1 MLHRGLEDVVAG
13 PTRLCLIDGKRGR
26 LIYQGIDI
34 HEMVGRAS
42 FEEAAYL
49 LWFGSLPTQRK
60 LEDLRKKMTP
70 ERRLPAEVQLI
81 MRSIAKKASPM
92 TALRTIVSA
101 LAMCDPEAEDDT
113 SEANLRKA
121 IRLTAKFPAIIAD
134 YHRLRNH
141 QDPIPFDSS
150 LGHAANFLYIL
161 SGRIPDPRVAEIFDV
176 CLILHADHE
185 FNASTFAGRVT
196 AATMSDMY
204 SAICSAIGALKGPLH
219 GGANQ
224 QVIKLLSAIGSP
236 ERVEAYIEGMIS
248 RKEKVP
254 GFGHRVYKTEDP
266 RATHLRKFS
275 KELGRRSGE
284 PKWYEISRGIE
295 EVMVAKGMVDRGIC
309 ANVDFYSASVYY
321 YIGIPTDLFTP
332 VFALSRIVGW
342 TGHVL
347 EQYADNRLIRPLGEY
362 TGPHSVPY
370 IPIDQRG

>member
-121 IRLTAKFPAIIAD
+121 IRLTAKFPAI
-134 YHRLRNH
+134 YRGLPPTSESSRS
-141 QDPIPFDSS
+141 DS
-150 LGHAANFLYIL
+150 F
-161 SGRIPDPRVAEIFDV
+161 
-176 CLILHADHE
+176 
-185 FNASTFAGRVT
+185 
-196 AATMSDMY
+196 
-204 SAICSAIGALKGPLH
+204 
-219 GGANQ
+219 
-224 QVIKLLSAIGSP
+224 
-236 ERVEAYIEGMIS
+236 
-248 RKEKVP
+248 
-254 GFGHRVYKTEDP
+254 
-266 RATHLRKFS
+266 
-275 KELGRRSGE
+275 
-284 PKWYEISRGIE
+284 
-295 EVMVAKGMVDRGIC
+295 
-309 ANVDFYSASVYY
+309 
-321 YIGIPTDLFTP
+321 
-332 VFALSRIVGW
+332 
-342 TGHVL
+342 
-347 EQYADNRLIRPLGEY
+347 
-362 TGPHSVPY
+362 
-370 IPIDQRG
+370 